1 MLFLHKEYPQIV
13 AQAPKFL
20 TRFLTTYLSKKTL
33 LLYASAESKYINA
46 ENDMKFKVH

>member
-13 AQAPKFL
+13 VQALKFL
-20 TRFLTTYLSKKTL
+20 TRFPTTYLCKKTF

-46 ENDMKFKVH
+46 ENDMKFKLH